1 MKRQD
6 KGSRDV
12 NQFLLR
18 SNPRSQEK
26 FCSTLANIPNLKYNV
41 IMYRKNSINVCK
53 TKYSRLGEEILNILY
68 TSLLYRK
75 SEFVKTVQKDV
86 TQE

>member
-1 MKRQD
+1 
-6 KGSRDV
+6 
-12 NQFLLR
+12 
-18 SNPRSQEK
+18 
-26 FCSTLANIPNLKYNV
+26 
-41 IMYRKNSINVCK
+41 MYRKNSINVCK

-86 TQE
+86 TKE